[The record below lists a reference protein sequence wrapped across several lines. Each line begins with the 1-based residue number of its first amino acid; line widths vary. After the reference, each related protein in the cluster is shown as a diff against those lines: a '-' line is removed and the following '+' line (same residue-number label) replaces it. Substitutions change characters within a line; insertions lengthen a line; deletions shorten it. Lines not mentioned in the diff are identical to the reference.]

1 MDIVWFKI
9 SDLRVRD
16 HEPLYNANQTNKN
29 LIHIFIWDCR
39 WDDKTSNDIQ
49 NMGKLKKKFLKESLF
64 SLSKNLKELG
74 IQLNIFF
81 GKPEKI
87 LSELICCPI
96 LTFKEFKSIIL

>member
-49 NMGKLKKKFLKESLF
+49 NMGKVKKNF
-64 SLSKNLKELG
+64 
-74 IQLNIFF
+74 
-81 GKPEKI
+81 
-87 LSELICCPI
+87 
-96 LTFKEFKSIIL
+96 